1 MPLAVHL
8 VSDLDGTWLPAP
20 GEEPCLRAL
29 EAFLAARPDTV
40 LTFATGRRLDNA
52 VGALHGVVEMYP
64 RHFITDVGTAIHHR
78 SVDGGWVEDTDYD
91 RWVASRW
98 DRSAVEG
105 SLLASLPEGVGWQK
119 HVTPLRRRLALH
131 AAPGEAVGAAARALA
146 EALER
151 HQLRADVLASSDGCI
166 DVLPPGVD
174 KGSAVAHLA
183 RRNDVPRI
191 LVVCGDAENDVG
203 MLRLADVPV
212 VMAGG
217 RLRPDAPGLPA
228 DRVIQTAV
236 PGPAGILEVLRLLET
251 RGARSA

>member
-20 GEEPCLRAL
+20 GEEQSLRAL
-29 EAFLAARPDTV
+29 ETFLASRRETV

-64 RHFITDVGTAIHHR
+64 HHFITDVGTAIHHR
-78 SVDGGWVEDTDYD
+78 SGDGRWLEDTDYD
-91 RWVASRW
+91 QWVASRW
-98 DRSAVEG
+98 ERLAVES
-105 SLLASLPEGVGWQK
+105 SLLASLPDGVSWQV
-119 HVTPLRRRLALH
+119 HVTPPRRRLALH
-131 AAPGEAVGAAARALA
+131 AASGEAAGAAARALV
-146 EALER
+146 EMLGR
-151 HQLRADVLASSDGCI
+151 QRLRADVLASSDGCI
-166 DVLPPGVD
+166 DVLPQGVD

-183 RRNDVPRI
+183 RRRDVPRM
-191 LVVCGDAENDVG
+191 LVVFGDAENDVG

-228 DRVIQTAV
+228 DRVIETAV
-236 PGPAGILEVLRLLET
+236 PGPAGILEVLRRLEVN
-251 RGARSA
+251 GVSPA